1 MPFFLKSKEMMTKL
15 DEPLFTYLICQSLG
29 NTYRYQDL
37 YEESLVQLKELI
49 NTHYDQEME
58 NGYLMLYRSWEE
70 LMCIKMKWIVPCSI
84 LVNH

>member
-1 MPFFLKSKEMMTKL
+1 MSRF
-15 DEPLFTYLICQSLG
+15 FTYLICQSLG

-37 YEESLVQLKELI
+37 YEESLVQFKGCFI

-70 LMCIKMKWIVPCSI
+70 LMCI
-84 LVNH
+84 